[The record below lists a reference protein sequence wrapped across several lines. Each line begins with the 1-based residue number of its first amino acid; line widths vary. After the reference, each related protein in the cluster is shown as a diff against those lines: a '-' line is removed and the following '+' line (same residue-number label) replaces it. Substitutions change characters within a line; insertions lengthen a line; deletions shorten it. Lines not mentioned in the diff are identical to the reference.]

1 MSIVLLLGFVI
12 IITPLQYL
20 PALAVGPWVEF
31 LFMVWGKRSKGAVV
45 SHVWMAPGLQG
56 FFACSLVAC
65 GHVSGL
71 SLWSHIDHWP

>member
-45 SHVWMAPGLQG
+45 SQFEIVRT
-56 FFACSLVAC
+56 
-65 GHVSGL
+65 
-71 SLWSHIDHWP
+71 